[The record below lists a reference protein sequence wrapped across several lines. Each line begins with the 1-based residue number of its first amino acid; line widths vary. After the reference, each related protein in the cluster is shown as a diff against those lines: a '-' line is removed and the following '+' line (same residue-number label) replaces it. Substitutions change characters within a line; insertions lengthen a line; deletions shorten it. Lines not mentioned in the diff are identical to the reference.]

1 MGASGAARPAGR
13 GGPCGGL
20 AAMAAA
26 EVARQVRAG
35 RAGQGRGHRAA
46 RGAARGGFGVPVR
59 GAALAAVPRS
69 ARPYGCGGPS
79 RGGAGNAA
87 GFRRVRVRESV
98 RLRAHACAC
107 VCVCACV
114 CARGR
119 GRGPTGRPRPAE
131 LCPRPQEAP
140 GGCAASC
147 AAPRCG
153 VGGAASGRAASPGGG
168 AGPCAGIAGG
178 HRSRELTRTARWS
191 AALWHG
197 RQEMEPRAVGTAV
210 FGSPGVQGCCS
221 GPESGR
227 CSALW
232 RLAGCDP
239 LLPLSFALPLCSSC
253 LSVIR

>member
-59 GAALAAVPRS
+59 GAALAAVSRS

-87 GFRRVRVRESV
+87 GFRRVRVR
-98 RLRAHACAC
+98 RASDCARTR
-107 VCVCACV
+107 VCV
-114 CARGR
+114 CARGAGAVGRR
-119 GRGPTGRPRPAE
+119 GGLVPRSCAPARRK
-131 LCPRPQEAP
+131 PR

-210 FGSPGVQGCCS
+210 FGSPGVRGCCS
-221 GPESGR
+221 GPESGW

-253 LSVIR
+253 LSVIS